1 MVLIDNA
8 KLGALVSSARL
19 GVTTLVQNKGKK
31 ADTDQEVLEGELTP
45 EQADKG
51 SKKIQI
57 RRTEKHNECLKDVVT
72 DITADFSEVS
82 AMMTPA
88 MQQVV
93 SSQLQVLNV
102 VSSPTLSG
110 MMLDNVIFGLQKAI
124 EDCSGEEAKLIQE
137 SYIRII
143 QSFTFHAEAKLR
155 YILEKNKA
163 EAEKLL
169 EESLKMV
176 SDSVVSVASMSFPP
190 AKASSI
196 AMKTMGAL
204 TSDLAKKDII
214 SSLAKIVRSKKESA
228 EKKEEFYTFIENL
241 FDTFDKYDSL
251 FGKSIV
257 INGMLSKYRKVLV
270 ERYTNKRVDLVK
282 NSVSVQSLQKADR
295 VVDDIAKSLNK
306 AKYIDAAASLVKGA
320 LSIFSKHKQSQFDL
334 QTYFVIYDST
344 SRQLAEAKDQIVA
357 EEDALNNLLE
367 ERKEIGIFNF
377 SGKKEA
383 VEKIKEQKKVLEEKK
398 QIVKQID
405 NKLQQLKDL
414 LPDAMAIKS
423 DIDNYEARLVSIE
436 EKYL

>member
-1 MVLIDNA
+1 MVKIDIKGGLKNI
-8 KLGALVSSARL
+8 SSAI
-19 GVTTLVQNKGKK
+19 GSVKDSVEKVQILPPKQK
-31 ADTDQEVLEGELTP
+31 EESLED
-45 EQADKG
+45 A
-51 SKKIQI
+51 
-57 RRTEKHNECLKDVVT
+57 VT
-72 DITADFSEVS
+72 DIYAEFSEIS

-110 MMLDNVIFGLQKAI
+110 MMLDNVILGLQKAT
-124 EDCSGEEAKLIQE
+124 EDCSGKEAKLIQE
-137 SYIRII
+137 SFIRII

-169 EESLKMV
+169 DESLKMV
-176 SDSVVSVASMSFPP
+176 SDSVISVASMSFPP

-204 TSDLAKKDII
+204 TSDLAKKDIV
-214 SSLAKIVRSKKESA
+214 SNLARIVRSKKESA

-251 FGKSIV
+251 FGKSII
-257 INGMLSKYRKVLV
+257 INGMLSKYRKLLV
-270 ERYTNKRVDLVK
+270 EKYTNDRIDLVK

-295 VVDDIAKSLNK
+295 VIDDIAKNLNK
-306 AKYIDAAASLVKGA
+306 AKYIDAAASLVKGV
-320 LSIFSKHKQSQFDL
+320 LNVFSKRKSSQYDL
-334 QTYFVIYDST
+334 QTYFIIYDST
-344 SRQLAEAKDQIVA
+344 SRQLAEAKGQIVA
-357 EEDALNNLLE
+357 EEDALRKLQDGK
-367 ERKEIGIFNF
+367 KEISMLNF

-383 VEKIKEQKKVLEEKK
+383 NEKIEEQQKVLEEKK

-405 NKLQQLKDL
+405 NKMQQLKDL

-423 DIDNYEARLVSIE
+423 DIDHYEAHLISIE
-436 EKYL
+436 EKYV

>member
-1 MVLIDNA
+1 MVKIDIKGGLKNI
-8 KLGALVSSARL
+8 SSAI
-19 GVTTLVQNKGKK
+19 GSVKDSVEKVQILPPKQK
-31 ADTDQEVLEGELTP
+31 EESLED
-45 EQADKG
+45 A
-51 SKKIQI
+51 
-57 RRTEKHNECLKDVVT
+57 VT
-72 DITADFSEVS
+72 DIYAEFSEIS

-110 MMLDNVIFGLQKAI
+110 MMLDNVILGLQKAT
-124 EDCSGEEAKLIQE
+124 EDCSGKEAKLIQE
-137 SYIRII
+137 SFIRII

-169 EESLKMV
+169 DESLKMV
-176 SDSVVSVASMSFPP
+176 SDSVISVASMSFPP

-204 TSDLAKKDII
+204 TSDLAKNDIV
-214 SSLAKIVRSKKESA
+214 SNLARIVRSKKESA

-251 FGKSIV
+251 FGKSII
-257 INGMLSKYRKVLV
+257 INGMLSKYRKLLV
-270 ERYTNKRVDLVK
+270 EKYTNDRIDLVK
-282 NSVSVQSLQKADR
+282 NSVSVQSLQKADQ
-295 VVDDIAKSLNK
+295 VIDDIAKNLNK
-306 AKYIDAAASLVKGA
+306 AKYIDAAASLVKGV
-320 LSIFSKHKQSQFDL
+320 LSVFSKRKSSQYDL
-334 QTYFVIYDST
+334 QTYFIIYDST
-344 SRQLAEAKDQIVA
+344 SRQLAEAKGQIVA
-357 EEDALNNLLE
+357 EEDAL
-367 ERKEIGIFNF
+367 RKLQEGKKGIGMLNF

-383 VEKIKEQKKVLEEKK
+383 NEKIEEQQKVLEEKK

-405 NKLQQLKDL
+405 NKMQQLKDL

-423 DIDNYEARLVSIE
+423 DIDHYEAHLISVE
-436 EKYL
+436 EKYV

>member
-1 MVLIDNA
+1 MVKIDIKGGLKNI
-8 KLGALVSSARL
+8 SSAI
-19 GVTTLVQNKGKK
+19 GSVKDSVEKVQILPPKQK
-31 ADTDQEVLEGELTP
+31 EESLED
-45 EQADKG
+45 A
-51 SKKIQI
+51 
-57 RRTEKHNECLKDVVT
+57 VT
-72 DITADFSEVS
+72 DIYAEFSEIS

-110 MMLDNVIFGLQKAI
+110 MMLDNVILGLQKAT
-124 EDCSGEEAKLIQE
+124 EDCSGKEAKLIQE
-137 SYIRII
+137 SFIRII

-169 EESLKMV
+169 DESLKMV
-176 SDSVVSVASMSFPP
+176 SDSVISVASMSFPP

-204 TSDLAKKDII
+204 TSDLAKKDIV
-214 SSLAKIVRSKKESA
+214 SNLARIVRSKKESA

-251 FGKSIV
+251 FGKSII
-257 INGMLSKYRKVLV
+257 INGMLSKYRKLLV
-270 ERYTNKRVDLVK
+270 EKYTNDRIDLVK

-295 VVDDIAKSLNK
+295 VIDDIAKNLNK
-306 AKYIDAAASLVKGA
+306 AKYIDAAASLVKGV
-320 LSIFSKHKQSQFDL
+320 LSVFSKRKSSQYDL
-334 QTYFVIYDST
+334 QTYFIIYDST
-344 SRQLAEAKDQIVA
+344 SRQLAEAKGQIVA
-357 EEDALNNLLE
+357 EEDAL
-367 ERKEIGIFNF
+367 RKLQEGKKGIGMLNF

-383 VEKIKEQKKVLEEKK
+383 NEKIEEQQKVLEEKK

-405 NKLQQLKDL
+405 NKMQQLKDL

-423 DIDNYEARLVSIE
+423 DIDHYEAHLITVE

>member
-1 MVLIDNA
+1 MVKIDIKGGLKNI
-8 KLGALVSSARL
+8 SSAI
-19 GVTTLVQNKGKK
+19 GSVKDSVEKVQILPPK
-31 ADTDQEVLEGELTP
+31 QEEESLED
-45 EQADKG
+45 A
-51 SKKIQI
+51 
-57 RRTEKHNECLKDVVT
+57 VT
-72 DITADFSEVS
+72 DIYAEFSEIS

-110 MMLDNVIFGLQKAI
+110 MMLDNVILGLQKAT
-124 EDCSGEEAKLIQE
+124 EDCSGKEAKLIQE
-137 SYIRII
+137 SFIRII

-169 EESLKMV
+169 DESLKMV
-176 SDSVVSVASMSFPP
+176 SDSVISVASMSFPP

-204 TSDLAKKDII
+204 TSDLAKKDIV
-214 SSLAKIVRSKKESA
+214 SNLARIVRSKKESA

-251 FGKSIV
+251 FGKSII
-257 INGMLSKYRKVLV
+257 INGMLSKYRKLLV
-270 ERYTNKRVDLVK
+270 EKYTNDRIDLVK

-295 VVDDIAKSLNK
+295 VIDDIAKNLNK
-306 AKYIDAAASLVKGA
+306 AKYIDAAASLVKGV
-320 LSIFSKHKQSQFDL
+320 LSVFSKRKSSQYDL
-334 QTYFVIYDST
+334 QTYFIIYDST
-344 SRQLAEAKDQIVA
+344 SRQLAEAKGQIVA
-357 EEDALNNLLE
+357 EEDAL
-367 ERKEIGIFNF
+367 RKLQEGKKGIGMLNF

-383 VEKIKEQKKVLEEKK
+383 NEKIQEQQKVLEEKK

-405 NKLQQLKDL
+405 NKMQRLKDL

-423 DIDNYEARLVSIE
+423 DIDHYEAHLITVE